1 MSTETGGGA
10 ETGGVRDGQPRLASA
25 AELFGVRGLALL
37 ATAGL
42 VFAFLVAL
50 YQVVDV
56 VGDPSSLPLF
66 VVASLVM
73 ATALARVLR
82 VRTALTVGILLLGV
96 GLGWYLLS
104 LDVNPLE
111 AQSRLVSDLLALLT
125 GLSVLRLRNIEL
137 WAIGITPA
145 PVFLTWYF
153 AMRRRYVAAVG
164 IGGTTL
170 SFFIL
175 TGDIEPIVA
184 LSGVLGAAG
193 AMGFGRLER
202 HGGTWRGAEVVVILL
217 AAMIVLSLTV
227 SVVPGAGATQP
238 FRPFGGEDENTVE
251 ASLVTADQRISIQGS
266 IELSPEV
273 RFSVRSNEGDYWRV
287 GAYDRFT
294 GSDWV
299 QTGSAREYP
308 GQLAGPPGRSRTI
321 TQNYEVQSP
330 LNVMP
335 AAWRPVSVSGD
346 EDDEVMVTDMAG
358 FTPEDTLEPGDSY
371 RVTSRQPVATT
382 QELRAAGT
390 DYPDPIEERYTQL
403 PASTPDRVERR
414 TNRIAANADNPY
426 DTARVI
432 ERWLENNREYSLDV
446 DRPEGNVAD
455 AFLFEMDAG
464 YCTYYA
470 TTMVTMLR
478 TQGIPARMAVGYT
491 PGERVAEDR
500 WVVRGLNAHAWVEVY
515 FEEYGWIRF
524 DPTPASDRESAEQ
537 TRIEIAREQ
546 NLTGVDTNA
555 TGGSEWTPTPTITP
569 EPLSTNSTANG
580 SNQSLSTPAGPE
592 SVTPPPGA
600 IRGTGS
606 NQTFNGTNV
615 TTTAP
620 TTGGG
625 DSGRSLPSRQETALG
640 LLALVGIAI
649 GARRSHLGKRAYRAV
664 WLRYQPRDEPQT
676 DIERAFQRLLY
687 SLGERHRRSRRPDE
701 TVREYLDAIDADP
714 RTREVAAIR
723 ERARYGGSVSEA
735 DADRAVTLV
744 NDLVR
749 GS

>member
-82 VRTALTVGILLLGV
+82 VRTALTVGVLLLGV

-111 AQSRLVSDLLALLT
+111 SQSRLVSDLLALLT

-193 AMGFGRLER
+193 AIGFGRLER

-390 DYPDPIEERYTQL
+390 DYPDPVEERYTQL

-478 TQGIPARMAVGYT
+478 SQGIPARFVVGYT
-491 PGERVAEDR
+491 SGERVAQDQ
-500 WVVRGLNAHAWVEVY
+500 WVVRGLDAHAWVEVY
-515 FEEYGWIRF
+515 FPDQGWVRF
-524 DPTPASDRESAEQ
+524 DPTPAAPRETAEEGRIEEARESNE
-537 TRIEIAREQ
+537 T
-546 NLTGVDTNA
+546 NVDTNA
-555 TGGSEWTPTPTITP
+555 TGGPEWTPTPTATP
-569 EPLSTNSTANG
+569 EPLTEIQNTSTPPANG
-580 SNQSLSTPAGPE
+580 SNVNPGERLSEGLAGR
-592 SVTPPPGA
+592 TDTPGA
-600 IRGTGS
+600 GDTETG
-606 NQTFNGTNV
+606 
-615 TTTAP
+615 A
-620 TTGGG
+620 G
-625 DSGRSLPSRQETALG
+625 DGSSLPEPPSREQMALG
-640 LLALVGIAI
+640 LVVLAGVAAGV
-649 GARRSHLGKRAYRAV
+649 RRSGVTERAYRTV
-664 WLRYQPRDEPQT
+664 WLRWQPRDSPT
-676 DIERAFQRLLY
+676 ADVERAFERLSYLLRTRY
-687 SLGERHRRSRRPDE
+687 RERRPGE
-701 TVREYLDAIDADP
+701 TPRQYIAAIDADD
-714 RTREVAAIR
+714 RAHRVLELY
-723 ERARYGGSVSEA
+723 ERARYAGSITESEA
-735 DADRAVTLV
+735 DEAVALV
-744 NDLVR
+744 NEITR
-749 GS
+749 ER

>member
-1 MSTETGGGA
+1 VSFPGRRSDH
-10 ETGGVRDGQPRLASA
+10 GVRALFDGVETTRTA
-25 AELFGVRGLALL
+25 ALVAVAATLGTALQVLYHFIDVVGLPSRFLL
-37 ATAGL
+37 
-42 VFAFLVAL
+42 LVAL
-50 YQVVDV
+50 
-56 VGDPSSLPLF
+56 SLI
-66 VVASLVM
+66 A
-73 ATALARVLR
+73 ATVLARVLR
-82 VRTALTVGILLLGV
+82 PRVAVAIGTVLLLV
-96 GLGWYLLS
+96 GLWWYLQQLNATTQIGA
-104 LDVNPLE
+104 LFNDT
-111 AQSRLVSDLLALLT
+111 LALLT
-125 GLSVLRLRNIEL
+125 GNSLLRISNIRAWVL
-137 WAIGITPA
+137 GVTPG

-153 AMRRRYVAAVG
+153 AMRRRYAVAVAVA
-164 IGGTTL
+164 GGTLGFLVLTGDADLLTTL
-170 SFFIL
+170 SGVIAGTAALGF
-175 TGDIEPIVA
+175 GDFDRRGEPIVDAETILVIAA
-184 LSGVLGAAG
+184 L
-193 AMGFGRLER
+193 
-202 HGGTWRGAEVVVILL
+202 
-217 AAMIVLSLTV
+217 MIVV
-227 SVVPGAGATQP
+227 PSVVSIVPATTGSTIEISGSGGADTI
-238 FRPFGGEDENTVE
+238 E
-251 ASLVTADQRISIQGS
+251 ASLLQSGDQLSVQGS
-266 IELSPEV
+266 ISLSPAV
-273 RFSVRSNEGDYWRV
+273 RFTVTSTESRYWRI
-287 GAYDRFT
+287 GSFDRYT
-294 GSDWV
+294 GDGWIRTTS
-299 QTGSAREYP
+299 SREY
-308 GQLAGPPGRSRTI
+308 GGEQLQRPRGPTRVVDQVFRAETNA
-321 TQNYEVQSP
+321 Q
-330 LNVMP
+330 VMP
-335 AAWRPVSVSGD
+335 AAWKPISVSGNS
-346 EDDEVMVTDMAG
+346 G
-358 FTPEDTLEPGDSY
+358 TLVNGDGSLGTSETIDNGTSY
-371 RVTSRQPVATT
+371 RVTSAVPVASPA
-382 QELRAAGT
+382 ELNETGQS
-390 DYPDPIEERYTQL
+390 YPERIEDTYTQL
-403 PASTPDRVERR
+403 PESTPDRVARR
-414 TNRIAANADNPY
+414 TARLTQNARTPYETAA
-426 DTARVI
+426 TI
-432 ERWLENNREYSLDV
+432 ERWLESNREYSLDV
-446 DRPEGNVAD
+446 RKPEGSIAD

-664 WLRYQPRDEPQT
+664 WLRYQPRDEPRT